1 MPEFED
7 RDGIKVKAS
16 IDPNLLPPEDK
27 ELYEQQLN
35 LKKKPG
41 HTPQDEALFYG
52 KISQPEHDPR
62 GLAEEEPSLRL
73 VEDDAVRWYRHF
85 SAYDSH
91 ELEMEDGSTVIY
103 EHTFPSTRQVR
114 ELEKM
119 RAQIADGKNDDGKA
133 FDNREL
139 DAFKELWYDKM
150 AEFYLTN
157 TKTGRPMTPDERLSC
172 RNDWHAKTVI
182 MSCLWRSN
190 NNIGPQG
197 KNSGPSQKPQ

>member
-27 ELYEQQLN
+27 EVYEQQLN

-41 HTPQDEALFYG
+41 HRPEDEALFYG

-62 GLAEEEPSLRL
+62 SLAEGEPSLRL
-73 VEDDAVRWYRHF
+73 AEDDAVRWYRHF

-103 EHTFPSTRQVR
+103 DHTFPSVRQVR
-114 ELEKM
+114 ELEDM
-119 RAQIADGKNDDGKA
+119 RAQIADGKDAQNKD
-133 FDNREL
+133 FNNREL
-139 DAFKELWYDKM
+139 KAFKDLWIDKM
-150 AEFYLTN
+150 GEFYLTN
-157 TKTGRPMTPDERLSC
+157 TKTGRPMTHDEILSC
-172 RNDWHAKTVI
+172 SNNWHVTTVI
-182 MSCLWRSN
+182 MSCLWRTN